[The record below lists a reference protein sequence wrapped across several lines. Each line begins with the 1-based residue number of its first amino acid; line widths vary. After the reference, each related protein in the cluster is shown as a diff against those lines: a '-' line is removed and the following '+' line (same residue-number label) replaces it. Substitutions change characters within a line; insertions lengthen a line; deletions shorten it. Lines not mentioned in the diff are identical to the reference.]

1 MDYLVDKPKA
11 RSIPEHPQQG
21 VIARYALGRDYHKTL
36 RKRLQKFGEKI
47 ISEVGD
53 MNYRPFVD
61 SAPILER
68 AVAEQAGLGWIGK
81 NTMLINRQ
89 AGSFFFLGEIFTDL
103 PLVIDTPVSAHC
115 GSCQACLDIC
125 PTQAIVAPYQ
135 LDARLCIAYL
145 TIEYTGSIPEH
156 LRSKIGNRIFGCD
169 DCQLICPW
177 NRYAQLSHED
187 DFKARHGLD
196 NASLLDLFSWT
207 EQTYL
212 AKTEGSPIRRIGYEG
227 FLRNIAIGLGNA
239 PYSAIIV
246 DTLSAKLNSVTTLVQ
261 EHIIWALKQQE
272 KRTGDLA
279 K

>member
-1 MDYLVDKPKA
+1 MAAHGAKRGRPDLLEAYAQRVISVRMDYLVDKPKA
-11 RSIPEHPQQG
+11 RSIPENPHQG

-89 AGSFFFLGEIFTDL
+89 AGSFFFLGELFTDL
-103 PLVIDTPVSAHC
+103 PLIIDTPTSAHC
-115 GSCQACLDIC
+115 GSCQACIDIC

-156 LRSKIGNRIFGCD
+156 LRSQNR
-169 DCQLICPW
+169 
-177 NRYAQLSHED
+177 
-187 DFKARHGLD
+187 
-196 NASLLDLFSWT
+196 
-207 EQTYL
+207 
-212 AKTEGSPIRRIGYEG
+212 
-227 FLRNIAIGLGNA
+227 
-239 PYSAIIV
+239 
-246 DTLSAKLNSVTTLVQ
+246 
-261 EHIIWALKQQE
+261 
-272 KRTGDLA
+272 
-279 K
+279 